1 MEWLLQGWGQVV
13 RRARGEV
20 VVPTDGH
27 VAQGHQGQV
36 QQVHQRWGRRDS
48 YQDRQDPRKREYLT
62 AFLYSDINGLK
73 TKRMYIIKMMDYDE
87 IRFDRGMTN
96 FQMRELINFYT
107 YINKVPRTW
116 KDGKRTLTP
125 SGANKRELERRLR
138 LILAEYED
146 MI

>member
-1 MEWLLQGWGQVV
+1 
-13 RRARGEV
+13 
-20 VVPTDGH
+20 
-27 VAQGHQGQV
+27 
-36 QQVHQRWGRRDS
+36 
-48 YQDRQDPRKREYLT
+48 
-62 AFLYSDINGLK
+62 
-73 TKRMYIIKMMDYDE
+73 MYIIKKMNNLE
-87 IRFDRGMTN
+87 IRFDRDMTN

-125 SGANKRELERRLR
+125 SRANKLELERRLR